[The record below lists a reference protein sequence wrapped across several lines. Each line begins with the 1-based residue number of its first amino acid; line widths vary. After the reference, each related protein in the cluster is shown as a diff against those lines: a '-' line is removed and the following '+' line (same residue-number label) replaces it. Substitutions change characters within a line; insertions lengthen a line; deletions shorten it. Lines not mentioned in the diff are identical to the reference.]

1 MKKHEIQVSSGH
13 SQICVGESIQNLAHY
28 LGSGKK
34 VIITD
39 SNVRRCHGF
48 RFSDYDTIEIESGE
62 QNKTLEAVEK
72 IYQKFLELELD
83 RSSFV
88 TAIGGGMVCDVAGFA
103 ASTFMRGIDFGFV
116 PSTLLAQV
124 DASIGGK
131 NGVNFQGFK
140 NLVGVFNQPQFVL
153 CDTDLLYT
161 LPEKELAC
169 GIAEVVK
176 HALIQSASLFEY
188 LEQEWASLLSLQK
201 DTVEKVINDS
211 VVIKSWIVQSDALE
225 KGVRKKLN
233 FGHTLGH
240 AIEKEAQISHGEAI
254 SIGMVLASKI
264 SAARGMISSQEVDHI
279 TSLLKKLK
287 LPTEVS
293 SSKEVILDAI
303 KKDKKRQGK
312 DIHFVLLAEIGKAE
326 VTPMTYAELEGYIHD
341 LC

>member
-1 MKKHEIQVSSGH
+1 M
-13 SQICVGESIQNLAHY
+13 GESIQNLTHY

-34 VIITD
+34 VVITD

-48 RFSDYDTIEIESGE
+48 RFSDYDTIEIEPGE
-62 QNKTLEAVEK
+62 QNKTLETVEK
-72 IYQKFLELELD
+72 IYAKFLELELD

-88 TAIGGGMVCDVAGFA
+88 IAIGGGIVCDVAGFA

-131 NGVNFQGFK
+131 NGVNFRGYK

-153 CDTDLLYT
+153 CDIDLLYT
-161 LPEKELAC
+161 LPERELAC
-169 GIAEVVK
+169 GMAEVVK
-176 HALIQSASLFEY
+176 HAVIRSASLFEF
-188 LEQEWASLLSLQK
+188 LEQEWADLLSLQK

-211 VVIKSWIVQSDALE
+211 IVIKSWIVQSDALE
-225 KGVRKKLN
+225 KGERKKLN

-240 AIEKEAQISHGEAI
+240 AIEKEGQMSHGEAI
-254 SIGMVLASKI
+254 SIGMVMASKI
-264 SAARGMISSQEVDHI
+264 SAARGMLAHQEVDHI
-279 TSLLKKLK
+279 TSLLKNLK

-293 SSKEVILDAI
+293 SNKKLILDAV

-312 DIHFVLLAEIGKAE
+312 DIHFVLLSEIGKAE
-326 VTPMTYAELEGYIHD
+326 VTPMTYTELEGYIHD

>member
-1 MKKHEIQVSSGH
+1 M
-13 SQICVGESIQNLAHY
+13 GESIQNLTHY

-48 RFSDYDTIEIESGE
+48 RFSDYDTIEIEPGE
-62 QNKTLEAVEK
+62 QNKTLETVEK
-72 IYQKFLELELD
+72 IYEKFLDWELD

-88 TAIGGGMVCDVAGFA
+88 IAIGGGIVCDVAGFA

-131 NGVNFQGFK
+131 NGVNFRGYK
-140 NLVGVFNQPQFVL
+140 NLIGVFNQPQFVL

-161 LPEKELAC
+161 LPERELAC
-169 GIAEVVK
+169 GMAEVVK
-176 HALIQSASLFEY
+176 HAVIRSASLFEF

-201 DTVEKVINDS
+201 DSVEKVINDS
-211 VVIKSWIVQSDALE
+211 IVIKSWIVQSDALE
-225 KGVRKKLN
+225 KGERKKLN

-240 AIEKEAQISHGEAI
+240 AIEKEGQMSHGEAI
-254 SIGMVLASKI
+254 SIGMVMASKI
-264 SAARGMISSQEVDHI
+264 SAARGMLSHQEVDHI
-279 TSLLKKLK
+279 ISILKNLK

-293 SSKEVILDAI
+293 SSRELILDAV

-312 DIHFVLLAEIGKAE
+312 DIHFVLLSEIGKAE
-326 VTPMTYAELEGYIHD
+326 VTPMTYTELEGYIHD

>member
-1 MKKHEIQVSSGH
+1 MKKHEIQVPSGH
-13 SQICVGESIQNLAHY
+13 CQICVGESIQNLTHY

-34 VIITD
+34 IVITD
-39 SNVRRCHGF
+39 SNVRRCHGPH
-48 RFSDYDTIEIESGE
+48 FSDYDTLEIEPGE

-72 IYQKFLELELD
+72 IYEKFLEWELD

-88 TAIGGGMVCDVAGFA
+88 TAIGGGIVCDLAGFA

-116 PSTLLAQV
+116 PTTLLAQV

-131 NGVNFQGFK
+131 NGVNFRGYK

-153 CDTDLLYT
+153 CDTGLLYS
-161 LPEKELAC
+161 LPERELAC
-169 GIAEVVK
+169 GMAEVVK
-176 HALIQSASLFEY
+176 HALIRSASLFEF

-211 VVIKSWIVQSDALE
+211 IIIKSWIVQSDVLE
-225 KGVRKKLN
+225 KGERKKLN

-240 AIEKEAQISHGEAI
+240 AIEKEGQLSHGEAI
-254 SIGMVLASKI
+254 SIGMVIASKI
-264 SAARGMISSQEVDHI
+264 SAARGMLAHQEVDHI
-279 TSLLKKLK
+279 TSLLKNLK

-293 SSKEVILDAI
+293 SIRELILDSV

-312 DIHFVLLAEIGKAE
+312 DIHFVLLSEIGKAE
-326 VTPMTYAELEGYIHD
+326 VTPMTYTELEGHIHD